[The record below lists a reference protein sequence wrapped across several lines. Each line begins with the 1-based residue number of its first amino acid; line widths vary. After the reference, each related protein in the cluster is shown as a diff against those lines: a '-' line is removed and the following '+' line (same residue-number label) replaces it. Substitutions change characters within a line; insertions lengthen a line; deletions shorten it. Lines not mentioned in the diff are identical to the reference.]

1 MDIAT
6 TLTASPNLA
15 DLKVLAWDE
24 LGPSADLRNR
34 LMASCYP
41 GEYPTAIAYPQTQE
55 ELAAIARVAYDRGW
69 RVLPFGNGSKLHWG
83 GLVRGVD
90 LAIST
95 AGLDRVVEFAEDDLT
110 LTVEA
115 GVTFSAINALIERKG
130 QQLAIDPTLPQTA
143 TIGGIVAT
151 ADTGSL
157 RQRYGGIRDRLIGIQ
172 FVRHDGAIA
181 KAGGRVV
188 KNVAGYDLMK
198 LLTGSYGTLG
208 IITQLTF
215 RLYPIPAASQT
226 LMLHGQPENIDQLA
240 RAIAASSLTPT
251 AFDLVSPSLM
261 KSMYLGTGVGLAL
274 RFQTVPDSITE
285 QSDRVIALA
294 QQCSAIATVYSTD
307 EEQEYWT
314 QSRQRVDQ
322 RSQPNACS
330 VKFGTRSTAAIAAL
344 LTADQLFKA
353 DAMAIVHYQSGLGRA
368 MIRQD
373 QGGSRIAKWRQF
385 CDENGGF
392 LSVLGAPIALKQAT
406 IDHSF
411 DLWGYRGNARSVM
424 NDLADQFDPD
434 RRYSPGRFLVSR

>member
-1 MDIAT
+1 MDIAA
-6 TLTASPNLA
+6 TLATACPDLT
-15 DLKVLAWDE
+15 DLKVLTWDE
-24 LGPSADLRNR
+24 LGQGSDLRRR
-34 LMASCYP
+34 LTASCYP
-41 GEYPTAIAYPQTQE
+41 GEYPSAIAYPQTQD
-55 ELAAIARVAYDRGW
+55 ELANVARVAHDRGW

-95 AGLDRVVEFAEDDLT
+95 AGLDRVVEFAEGDLT

-115 GVTFSAINALIERKG
+115 GVTLSAINALIERKG
-130 QQLAIDPTLPQTA
+130 QQLALDPTLPQTA

-157 RQRYGGIRDRLIGIQ
+157 RQRYGGVRDRLIGVQ

-208 IITQLTF
+208 LITQLTF

-226 LMLHGQPENIDQLA
+226 LMLHGKPEAIDRLA
-240 RAIAASSLTPT
+240 RVIAASSLTPT

-261 KSMYLGTGVGLAL
+261 KSMYLGTGIGLAL
-274 RFQTVPDSITE
+274 RFQTVAESITE
-285 QSDRVIALA
+285 QSDRAIEFA
-294 QQCSAIATVYSTD
+294 QQCGAIATVYSA
-307 EEQEYWT
+307 EEETEYWT
-314 QSRQRVDQ
+314 QSRARIDQ
-322 RSQPNACS
+322 CTQPNGCS
-330 VKFGTRSTAAIAAL
+330 VKFGTRSTAAIEAL
-344 LTADQLFKA
+344 LTADRLFKA
-353 DAMAIVHYQSGLGRA
+353 NATAIVHYQSGLGRA

-392 LSVLGAPIALKQAT
+392 LSVLGAPIALKQAAINQT
-406 IDHSF
+406 F

-434 RRYSPGRFLVSR
+434 RRYSPGRFLV

>member
-1 MDIAT
+1 MDIVA
-6 TLTASPNLA
+6 TLTAACP
-15 DLKVLAWDE
+15 DLKLLTWDE
-24 LGPSADLRNR
+24 LGSGSDLLHR
-34 LMASCYP
+34 LTQSCYL
-41 GEYPTAIAYPQTQE
+41 GEYPSAIAYPQTQD
-55 ELAAIARVAYDRGW
+55 ELANVARVAHDHGW
-69 RVLPFGNGSKLHWG
+69 RILPFGNGSKLHWG

-95 AGLDRVVEFAEDDLT
+95 AGLDRVVEFAEGDLT

-115 GVTFSAINALIERKG
+115 GVTLSAINALIERKG
-130 QQLAIDPTLPQTA
+130 QQLAVDPTLPQQA
-143 TIGGIVAT
+143 TIGGVVAT

-157 RQRYGGIRDRLIGIQ
+157 RQRYGGIRDRLIGVQ

-215 RLYPIPAASQT
+215 RLYPIPSASQT
-226 LMLHGQPENIDQLA
+226 LMIHGQPDNIDRLA

-261 KSMYLGTGVGLAL
+261 KAMYLGTGIGLAL
-274 RFQTVPDSITE
+274 RFQTVTESITE
-285 QSDRVIALA
+285 QSDRVIQLA
-294 QQCSAIATVYSTD
+294 QQCGAIATVYSA
-307 EEQEYWT
+307 EEATEYWM
-314 QSRQRVDQ
+314 QSRARVDQ
-322 RSQPNACS
+322 SPQPNACS
-330 VKFGTRSTAAIAAL
+330 IKFGTRSTAVIEAI
-344 LTADQLFKA
+344 LTADRLFKA
-353 DAMAIVHYQSGLGRA
+353 NAAAIMHYQSGLGRA

-385 CDENGGF
+385 CDDNGGF
-392 LSVLGAPIALKQAT
+392 LSVLGAPIALKQAA
-406 IDHSF
+406 IDRTF
-411 DLWGYRGNARSVM
+411 DLWGYRGNAQSIM

-434 RRYSPGRFLVSR
+434 RRYSPGRYLV

>member
-1 MDIAT
+1 MDIAA
-6 TLTASPNLA
+6 TLIAASPDLA
-15 DLKVLAWDE
+15 DLTVLTWDE
-24 LGPSADLRNR
+24 LGHGSELRQR
-34 LMASCYP
+34 LTASCYP
-41 GEYPTAIAYPQTQE
+41 GEYPRAIAYPQTQD
-55 ELAAIARVAYDRGW
+55 ELAAVARVAHDQGW

-95 AGLDRVVEFAEDDLT
+95 AGLDRIIEFAQDDLT

-115 GVTFSAINALIERKG
+115 GATLSAINALIERKG
-130 QQLAIDPTLPQTA
+130 QQLALDPTLPSLA

-157 RQRYGGIRDRLIGIQ
+157 RQRYGGVRDRLIGIQ

-215 RLYPIPAASQT
+215 RLYPVPTASQT
-226 LMLHGQPENIDQLA
+226 LMLHGEPEKIDRLA
-240 RAIAASSLTPT
+240 RMIAAAALTPI

-261 KSMYLGTGVGLAL
+261 KAMYLGRGLGLIL
-274 RFQTVPDSITE
+274 RFQTVPESITE
-285 QSDRVIALA
+285 QSERVIKFAK
-294 QQCSAIATVYSTD
+294 QCGVITTIYTP
-307 EEQEYWT
+307 EEEAEYWR

-322 RSQPNACS
+322 PSQPNGCNL
-330 VKFGTRSTAAIAAL
+330 KFGTRSTASVEAL
-344 LTADQLFKA
+344 LTANRLFKA
-353 DAMAIVHYQSGLGRA
+353 NAMAIVHYQSGLGRA
-368 MIRQD
+368 AIAQD
-373 QGGSRIAKWRQF
+373 QGGSRIATWRRY
-385 CDENGGF
+385 CEEHGGF
-392 LSVLGAPIALKQAT
+392 LSVLGAPIALKQAAT
-406 IDHSF
+406 HNTF

-424 NDLADQFDPD
+424 TDLTDQFDPD
-434 RRYSPGRFLVSR
+434 RRYSPGRFLV